1 MKIWGPP
8 LQGGLLLGGV
18 RMRRTLHI
26 SVFLLSSLVAL
37 GGCKIV
43 KNPDPGAAGQA
54 QEAQT
59 DQARMAALAREI
71 WEPKVLPAVAALL
84 APLDDVRAALAQ
96 DVDAAGAKYG
106 YKPVGEASAWNFGV
120 TGTGVIVETKMKSRA
135 AKLQVDTVGDGKA
148 DVTIQLGPIIRGTA
162 LRDAMSFLSFS
173 DFRDQIEFAK
183 LAGALNAMAHE
194 NLTIPTEDPIGK
206 TVTFSGIYTFK
217 DVETRPEI
225 VPTDLSFG
233 AP

>member
-1 MKIWGPP
+1 
-8 LQGGLLLGGV
+8 
-18 RMRRTLHI
+18 MRRTLHI

-54 QEAQT
+54 QKAQT

-71 WEPKVLPAVAALL
+71 WEPQVLPAVAALL

-183 LAGALNAMAHE
+183 PIIRKSIESVAIEARSTGRRPNRSDNAPSIGPNRKFMKAYVV
-194 NLTIPTEDPIGK
+194 PSPPI
-206 TVTFSGIYTFK
+206 
-217 DVETRPEI
+217 
-225 VPTDLSFG
+225 
-233 AP
+233 